1 VIDDENRDDLTGL
14 DTRPPG
20 TMTAVEGATTTYLQ
34 AASPLEQEP
43 RRSVL
48 ARLSARR
55 WFRRLVVWGALA
67 GIYEV
72 CAYWA
77 GKFFLPTIQAIVGGG
92 YALANDGSLGD
103 LWSALIHLVIGFA
116 LAIVVGVP
124 VGVLM
129 GSSKIVD
136 YVVGMYVKALF
147 VTSLVAVLP
156 LLIILFGFGLT
167 FRVSVVFLFSVFF
180 IILNTAAGVRNVDN
194 NLQAMG
200 RAFGASRLK
209 RTVAISVPSSLPFII
224 AGIRL
229 GLANAFSGMIL
240 AELWVTRGLGLTLNN
255 LGLNRDLPKFF
266 ALVLI
271 VTLIAAFSAAVLK
284 MLERRLMPWGAAA
297 TQRR

>member
-1 VIDDENRDDLTGL
+1 
-14 DTRPPG
+14 
-20 TMTAVEGATTTYLQ
+20 
-34 AASPLEQEP
+34 
-43 RRSVL
+43 
-48 ARLSARR
+48 
-55 WFRRLVVWGALA
+55 
-67 GIYEV
+67 
-72 CAYWA
+72 
-77 GKFFLPTIQAIVGGG
+77 
-92 YALANDGSLGD
+92 
-103 LWSALIHLVIGFA
+103 
-116 LAIVVGVP
+116 
-124 VGVLM
+124 
-129 GSSKIVD
+129 
-136 YVVGMYVKALF
+136 
-147 VTSLVAVLP
+147 
-156 LLIILFGFGLT
+156 
-167 FRVSVVFLFSVFF
+167 VFF